1 MFNSKQKTLFK
12 ENKTKQTSVEQ
23 PFLKAIVRDGLK
35 TKAETR
41 SGNDALKYN
50 TTGNDFVDQF
60 AKVTN
65 FRQPRSYEDIS
76 KDMRKL
82 WVQNPELT
90 LKFTLYIRMITR
102 TIHYTNGD
110 KTEVVQ
116 RGQGLK
122 HEGIMRMMWIAIN
135 YPEVFWNNIIFY
147 VVIASWKDIIQM
159 LQYDLVYHGWEGR
172 VLNWNI
178 FEDML
183 YYGLTNTN
191 TVNLVKK
198 YLPQIKA
205 RNKCT
210 TVESQ
215 ANTIIGKWIADFLF
229 SNDNENKYELY
240 RKYKVSGEAHEWQQ
254 LISQKRFNEID
265 FDKIHGRALAQL
277 VSGKFLTN
285 QKLEK
290 KYEKWIESKP
300 VAKYTGY
307 VYELLSPVKDGF
319 RNKDLKKYQEN
330 TINKQFYGLI
340 ETAKKDM
347 NPESNLIVVLDTS
360 YSMASYVPGTK
371 VSAYDVGK
379 AMALYFSYLLEGP
392 FRKSF
397 FEFANKCE
405 LKFWTGD
412 TPVKNLQNDTS
423 EAYGSTN
430 FQSVADTF
438 VKFKQQG
445 VAEEHFPSG
454 ILCISDGEFNRT
466 SSGETNY
473 KVLIDKLK
481 NAGFSSEY
489 INNFKVVLWD
499 IPNGFYGSVSSKPK
513 FEDFADSPNLFH
525 VSGLDGSIISFITG
539 NKKSDSK
546 STPKT
551 SEELFLAAMDQEVL
565 NKIII

>member
-499 IPNGFYGSVSSKPK
+499 IPNDFYRSVSSEPK